1 VAAGGTALIFSDRAA
16 TVARR
21 VARAA
26 PGARLR
32 TFATDVV
39 ATIQRHRAHRNRL
52 AAVLA
57 ASIGVQALRVLEA
70 WTLGLALRIP
80 AEFTMYMAFVPLIL
94 LIMLLP
100 ITVSGIGTSQAG
112 FVWLFGSAG
121 IDPAAA
127 FVLSVL
133 FLALGIV
140 GNLPGA
146 LLYAIG
152 PAASQDGSVRGGV

>member
-1 VAAGGTALIFSDRAA
+1 
-16 TVARR
+16 
-21 VARAA
+21 
-26 PGARLR
+26 
-32 TFATDVV
+32 
-39 ATIQRHRAHRNRL
+39 
-52 AAVLA
+52 
-57 ASIGVQALRVLEA
+57 
-70 WTLGLALRIP
+70 
-80 AEFTMYMAFVPLIL
+80 MYVAFVPLIL

-127 FVLSVL
+127 FALSVL
-133 FLALGIV
+133 FLALGII

-152 PAASQDGSVRGGV
+152 PADPHDDSVRGRV